1 MARLLASLA
10 AFLLLLGCAAPV
22 ARTTPTEA
30 RQQVM
35 ATERAFAKTMA
46 DRDHRAFAS
55 FIADD
60 TVFFSGPTPL
70 HGKQQARG
78 FYDAL
83 FADLSGEKVLG
94 WVSMTLFALIGTAH
108 PAVTEGRMATAQF
121 WLHNLGVPVMLAAL
135 ALRLKGVAAAEPLI
149 GLASVVVG
157 LGVVLFAWLVKGT
170 VDGHPFQSSFMALGD
185 GTHKLPI
192 KAELRASLCKEAG
205 DSVTI
210 HLTERID
217 K

>member
-1 MARLLASLA
+1 MRRAGRGGRDSGGLSSHADMNERSTEDDVEGVLSTMVPDVEHDVV
-10 AFLLLLGCAAPV
+10 GS
-22 ARTTPTEA
+22 PT
-30 RQQVM
+30 
-35 ATERAFAKTMA
+35 
-46 DRDHRAFAS
+46 
-55 FIADD
+55 
-60 TVFFSGPTPL
+60 GPL